1 MKKKWDI
8 GWGPVSACN
17 MNCQFCYSRKART
30 DVSGDLTLEDWLR
43 FIDSNHELIRSINYG
58 TGENAISNDWFT
70 LIHHIRRNYP
80 DIRQSLTSNGY
91 VSQKVK
97 ENKHLMECFDDS
109 IDEVDISLDFCT
121 PAQHNDLRGQPLAF
135 LWAMEA
141 FSLCHTM
148 GKTLTLCFI
157 GSAINTSRDNLVGL
171 FEIGHHYNALLR
183 MNIFRPMDISD
194 SKLCRFIIGY
204 KEVCD
209 ILTFIND
216 KYQILSLS
224 DPFFS
229 ALFSGPVK
237 KDPSGDSSLRILSN
251 GNITPSTYLID
262 ASFTLGNIRQQDILR
277 KIETNERRKEIVN
290 DKLPAEC
297 RGCIL
302 ANKCKGGVLDRRF
315 LWYGNSAKKDPYCPR
330 KFDAQNQLPAPLSFS
345 NRRFTSVHDGYLPTM
360 FFAFDKD

>member
-17 MNCQFCYSRKART
+17 MNCQFCYSKKVRS
-30 DVSGDLTLEDWLR
+30 DSSCDLTLKDWLE
-43 FIDSNHELIRSINYG
+43 FIDSNHEQIHSINYG
-58 TGENAISNDWFT
+58 TGENAISNDWFS

-97 ENKHLMECFDDS
+97 ENKQLMECFLDS
-109 IDEVDISLDFCT
+109 IDEVDISLDFYT
-121 PAQHNDLRGQPLAF
+121 SAQHNELRGQPHAF
-135 LWAMEA
+135 TWAIDA
-141 FSLCHTM
+141 FSLCHAA
-148 GKTLTLCFI
+148 GKQLTLCFI
-157 GSAINTSRDNLVGL
+157 GSAINTSKDNLIGL
-171 FEIGHHYNALLR
+171 FAIAHRYNALLR

-194 SKLCRFIIGY
+194 RNLSRFIIGY

-209 ILTFIND
+209 ILKFIND

-229 ALFSGPVK
+229 ALFSGPEK
-237 KDPSGDSSLRILSN
+237 KDPSGNSSLRILSN

-262 ASFTLGNIRQQDILR
+262 PSFSLGNIRQQNILH
-277 KIETNERRKEIVN
+277 KLETSERRKEIVN
-290 DKLPAEC
+290 DDLPEEC

-302 ANKCKGGVLDRRF
+302 ADKCRGGVLDRRF
-315 LWYGNSAKKDPYCPR
+315 LWYGNSAKKDPYCPH
-330 KFDAQNQLPAPLSFS
+330 KFDSSDQLPAPLSFS
-345 NRRFTSVHDGYLPTM
+345 CRTFTSVHDGYLPTM